1 MVVGAVRE
9 PPLSSQHKQM
19 NAKLIIGMIIIGIL
33 SAGAIFAP
41 LLTKHDPDKIVLE
54 DVLTGP
60 SQKHILGTD
69 QLGRDIYS
77 RMLFGARVS
86 LLVGV
91 IAVGIAVLAG
101 LVLGSLAG
109 FLGGT
114 ADNLIMRF
122 VDIMLC
128 FPAFFLILAV
138 AAILEPSVFNIML
151 IIGLTSWMGIA
162 RLVRAEILSLKEKEF
177 ILAARVIGLSNF
189 RIILGHLIPNALNP
203 VIVNAALGVGSAI
216 LLESSLSFLGLGV
229 QPPQASWGNILAES
243 KAVLGAAWWMS
254 VCPGMAILIT
264 VLGFN
269 LLGEALRE
277 NE

>member
-1 MVVGAVRE
+1 MK
-9 PPLSSQHKQM
+9 P
-19 NAKLIIGMIIIGIL
+19 KLLAGIVIIGIL

-41 LLTKHDPDKIVLE
+41 LLAKHDPNKIVLE

-60 SQKHILGTD
+60 TQKHILGTD
-69 QLGRDIYS
+69 QLGRDLFS

-109 FLGGT
+109 LLGGLI
-114 ADNLIMRF
+114 DKLIMRF

-138 AAILEPSVFNIML
+138 AAILEPSIFNIML
-151 IIGLTSWMGIA
+151 IIGLTSWMGTA

-177 ILAARVIGLSNF
+177 ILAARAIGLSNF
-189 RIILGHLIPNALNP
+189 RIILGHLIPNPLNR
-203 VIVNAALGVGSAI
+203 VIVKPPLGVGSPI
-216 LLESSLSFLGLGV
+216 FLGSSLIFRAGGA

-254 VCPGMAILIT
+254 V
-264 VLGFN
+264 LGFN
-269 LLGEALRE
+269 
-277 NE
+277 

>member
-1 MVVGAVRE
+1 MK
-9 PPLSSQHKQM
+9 P
-19 NAKLIIGMIIIGIL
+19 KLLTGIIIIGIL

-41 LLTKHDPDKIVLE
+41 LLARHEPDKIDLE
-54 DVLTGP
+54 DVLSGP
-60 SQKHILGTD
+60 SRKHILGTD
-69 QLGRDIYS
+69 QLGRDVFS

-138 AAILEPSVFNIML
+138 AAILEPSIFNIML

-177 ILAARVIGLSNF
+177 ILAARAIGLSNF
-189 RIILGHLIPNALNP
+189 RIILNHLIPNALSP
-203 VIVNAALGVGSAI
+203 VIVNATLGVAGAI

-243 KAVLGAAWWMS
+243 KAVLGVAWWMS
-254 VCPGMAILIT
+254 VCPGLAILLT

-269 LLGEALRE
+269 LLGEGLRE
-277 NE
+277 TSNQ

>member
-1 MVVGAVRE
+1 M
-9 PPLSSQHKQM
+9 
-19 NAKLIIGMIIIGIL
+19 KLKLLAGIIIIGML
-33 SAGAIFAP
+33 SMAAVFAP
-41 LLTKHDPDKIVLE
+41 LLVKYDPDKIAVE
-54 DVLTGP
+54 DALIGP
-60 SQKHILGTD
+60 CSKHILGTD
-69 QLGRDIYS
+69 QLGRDLFS

-109 FLGGT
+109 LLGGLI
-114 ADNLIMRF
+114 DKLIMRF

-138 AAILEPSVFNIML
+138 AAILEPSIFNIML

-162 RLVRAEILSLKEKEF
+162 RLVRAEILSLKEREF
-177 ILAARVIGLSNF
+177 ILAARAIGAGNF
-189 RIILGHLIPNALNP
+189 RIILNHLIPNALNP
-203 VIVNAALGVGSAI
+203 VIVNATLGVAGAI

-243 KAVLGAAWWMS
+243 MAVLGVAWWMS

-269 LLGEALRE
+269 FLGEALRE
-277 NE
+277 